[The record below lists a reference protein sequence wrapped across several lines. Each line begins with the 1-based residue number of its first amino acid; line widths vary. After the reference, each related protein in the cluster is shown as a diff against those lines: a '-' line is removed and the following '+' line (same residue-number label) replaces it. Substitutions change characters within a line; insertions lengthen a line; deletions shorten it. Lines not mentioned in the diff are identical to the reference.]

1 MRRSRCRRAGETQS
15 TSAEAPAAEE
25 RPVVPAAPV
34 RIRFV
39 VEHDVITGGFRL
51 AALNR
56 GELGRFRAEV
66 TSIRDHDG
74 RAPVTPGGGWPIPW
88 LDNGS
93 VTSRDIPMAGSP
105 RLDFA
110 HFNLANLREDL
121 EGTKWVNGDHWV
133 FPALP
138 SPVSVRYSAVRTWQ
152 EQDRHYF
159 VVTVRVIRDDP
170 PGFTDTEF
178 KLGTEGQAP
187 YCRPYTAESAPTATS
202 AEEELLPGPAITD
215 LWRSTST
222 YISSDLQHLQ
232 NNNMSHPAYASRS
245 PHDRP
250 PASLRVGI
258 VIACDQL
265 PPDSPPT
272 SSIRAAFLAFLGTSA
287 FMDFIAELTSVT
299 GKTWKAREDRPR
311 FNFGAALVG
320 DDETED
326 PAAWARLLLP
336 QSWASHFGRDPR
348 YAEPRRAH
356 RAWRG

>member
-1 MRRSRCRRAGETQS
+1 MGQRRS
-15 TSAEAPAAEE
+15 
-25 RPVVPAAPV
+25 
-34 RIRFV
+34 
-39 VEHDVITGGFRL
+39 
-51 AALNR
+51 
-56 GELGRFRAEV
+56 LG
-66 TSIRDHDG
+66 
-74 RAPVTPGGGWPIPW
+74 
-88 LDNGS
+88 
-93 VTSRDIPMAGSP
+93 
-105 RLDFA
+105 
-110 HFNLANLREDL
+110 
-121 EGTKWVNGDHWV
+121 

-232 NNNMSHPAYASRS
+232 NNNMPHPAYASRS

-320 DDETED
+320 DDENEA

-336 QSWASHFGRDPR
+336 QSWAATSGAILVTQTSSVHIEPGGGKAGEISPAGLAVWHKRFTRAIGMPAALASFLATDLGLATSSDPA
-348 YAEPRRAH
+348 AEIAVWLTAHGSSLAELIDVNGLTVVPGSQPSWSTGLAVAIGMARTKQPRPHLDRRNMRLHAPRRLRD
-356 RAWRG
+356 RARIA